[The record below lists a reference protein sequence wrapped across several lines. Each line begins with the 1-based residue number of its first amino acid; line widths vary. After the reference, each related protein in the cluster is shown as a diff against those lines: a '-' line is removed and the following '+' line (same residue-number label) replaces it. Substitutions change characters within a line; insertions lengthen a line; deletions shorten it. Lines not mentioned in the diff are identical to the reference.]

1 MRVISAAPVMARVR
15 DDIDQVFDRFF
26 GNQFAPEARFRTPE
40 TAPAAWMPP
49 FDLIETEAEY
59 IVRLD
64 VPGAHRENLDITL
77 AGTLLTLSGRREF
90 PAAEKGEH
98 YLLAEREWGEF
109 HRMIRLP
116 ATVTQDKITA
126 TYQDGV
132 LLVHLPK
139 VPSAIT
145 NKIMIK

>member
-1 MRVISAAPVMARVR
+1 MNIIKAAPVMARVR
-15 DDIDQVFDRFF
+15 EDIDEVFDRFF
-26 GNQFAPEARFRTPE
+26 GNAIAPEAMFRTRQA
-40 TAPAAWMPP
+40 APVAWVPA

-59 IVRLD
+59 VVRLD

-77 AGTLLTLSGRREF
+77 VGTLLTLSGRREF
-90 PAAEKGEH
+90 PQPEKGER

-116 ATVTQDKITA
+116 APVLQEKIVA
-126 TYQDGV
+126 NYQEGV
-132 LLVHLPK
+132 LVLHLPK

-145 NKIMIK
+145 SKILIK

>member
-1 MRVISAAPVMARVR
+1 MRIIKAAPVMAKVR

-26 GNQFAPEARFRTPE
+26 GSSYAPEAHFRTPD
-40 TAPAAWMPP
+40 TAPTAWMPP
-49 FDLIETEAEY
+49 FDVIETEAEY
-59 IVRLD
+59 VVRLD

-90 PAAEKGEH
+90 ATAEKGEH

-109 HRMIRLP
+109 RRMIRLP
-116 ATVTQDKITA
+116 AIVVQEQITA
-126 TYQDGV
+126 SYQDGV

-139 VPSAIT
+139 VPTAVANRIL
-145 NKIMIK
+145 IK

>member
-1 MRVISAAPVMARVR
+1 MRIIKAAPVMAKVR

-26 GNQFAPEARFRTPE
+26 GSAYAPEAHFRTPDA
-40 TAPAAWMPP
+40 APTAWMPP
-49 FDLIETEAEY
+49 FDVLETEAEY
-59 IVRLD
+59 VVRLD

-90 PAAEKGEH
+90 ATAEKGEH

-109 HRMIRLP
+109 RRMIRLP
-116 ATVTQDKITA
+116 ATVTQEQITA

-132 LLVHLPK
+132 LVVHLPK
-139 VPSAIT
+139 VPTAVT
-145 NKIMIK
+145 NRILIK

>member
-1 MRVISAAPVMARVR
+1 MRIIKAAPVMARVR

-26 GNQFAPEARFRTPE
+26 GNALAPEALFRTPE
-40 TAPAAWMPP
+40 IAPTAWMPP
-49 FDLIETEAEY
+49 FDLIETETEY
-59 IVRLD
+59 VVRLD

-77 AGTLLTLSGRREF
+77 VGPVLTLSGRREF
-90 PAAEKGEH
+90 PATEKGEH

-109 HRMIRLP
+109 RRMIRLP
-116 ATVTQDKITA
+116 ATVVQEKIIA

-139 VPSAIT
+139 VPTPIA
-145 NKIMIK
+145 NRIMIK

>member
-1 MRVISAAPVMARVR
+1 MRIVKAAPVMAKVR
-15 DDIDQVFDRFF
+15 NDIDQVFDRLFHTT
-26 GNQFAPEARFRTPE
+26 FAPGAQIRTPNAE
-40 TAPAAWMPP
+40 PAAWMPP
-49 FDLIETEAEY
+49 FDLLETEAEY

-77 AGTLLTLSGRREF
+77 TGTLLTLSGRREF
-90 PAAEKGEH
+90 LAAEPTER
-98 YLLAEREWGEF
+98 YLLAEREVGEF

-116 ATVTQDKITA
+116 TAVVQENITA

-139 VPSAIT
+139 VPSAVT
-145 NKIMIK
+145 NKILIK